1 MQPCRRALLGFFL
14 VVLTALA
21 LLSAGPAAAQDVK
34 ALLKQSRGSVFLLRL
49 FDASGREVG
58 GGTGFLVQ
66 EGVVVTNDHVVEPAS
81 RIEVVL
87 SDERTVDAVGIIA
100 RDPDNDLALLK
111 VPALGVPPL
120 PVETSATLE
129 PGDRIIV
136 LGNPLGLSG
145 TVSDG
150 IVAALRPQGLG
161 PESED
166 FFENTPLIQI
176 TAPISSGSSG
186 SPVLNSRGA
195 VVGVAVSQYVYGQ
208 NLNFAIPADSLIA
221 LMARRPLDQ
230 LESPLAA
237 AGQADRWVY
246 LRNLGISAAV
256 FVAIFL
262 ALRRLK

>member
-1 MQPCRRALLGFFL
+1 MQPGRRALLGFFL
-14 VVLTALA
+14 VVLTALSI
-21 LLSAGPAAAQDVK
+21 LSAGPAAAQDIK

-49 FDASGREVG
+49 YDASGQEVG

-87 SDERTVDAVGIIA
+87 SDERTVDALGIIA

-161 PESED
+161 PESRD
-166 FFENTPLIQI
+166 FFEKTPLIQI

-230 LESPLAA
+230 LESPLTA

>member
-1 MQPCRRALLGFFL
+1 MQPSRRPRLGLLVAL
-14 VVLTALA
+14 TTLA
-21 LLSAGPAAAQDVK
+21 LLSAAPAAAQDIK

-49 FDASGREVG
+49 FDASGLEVG
-58 GGTGFLVQ
+58 SGTGFLVQ

-81 RIEVVL
+81 RIAVVV
-87 SDERTVDAVGIIA
+87 SDERTVDALGVIA

-161 PESED
+161 PESRD
-166 FFENTPLIQI
+166 FFEKTPLVQI

>member
-1 MQPCRRALLGFFL
+1 MI
-14 VVLTALA
+14 LTALA
-21 LLSAGPAAAQDVK
+21 PLSAGPAAAQDIK

-49 FDASGREVG
+49 FDASGLEVG
-58 GGTGFLVQ
+58 SGTGFLVQ

-81 RIEVVL
+81 RIELVL
-87 SDERTVDAVGIIA
+87 ADDRRVDALGVIA
-100 RDPDNDLALLK
+100 RDEENDLALLK
-111 VPALGVPPL
+111 VPALGVTPL

-129 PGDRIIV
+129 PGDRIVV

-161 PESED
+161 REAPSFAD
-166 FFENTPLIQI
+166 TPLIQI
-176 TAPISSGSSG
+176 SAPISSGSSG

-195 VVGVAVSQYVYGQ
+195 VVGVAVSQYVAGQ

-221 LMARRPLDQ
+221 LMTRRPLDQ
-230 LESPLAA
+230 VESPLSG
-237 AGQADRWVY
+237 AGRADRWVY